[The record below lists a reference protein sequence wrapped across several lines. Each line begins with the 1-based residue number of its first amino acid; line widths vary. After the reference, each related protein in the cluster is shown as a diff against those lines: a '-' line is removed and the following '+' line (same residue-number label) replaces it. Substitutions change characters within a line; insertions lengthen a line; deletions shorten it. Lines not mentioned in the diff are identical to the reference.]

1 VHANS
6 IITWTVVVL
15 GMIPIA
21 GKTVFAL
28 GRLFRR

>member
-1 VHANS
+1 VHVNG

-15 GMIPIA
+15 GLIPIA
-21 GKTVFAL
+21 GKTVFAI

>member
-1 VHANS
+1 VSANS

-15 GMIPIA
+15 GLIPVVA
-21 GKTVFAL
+21 KTVFSV